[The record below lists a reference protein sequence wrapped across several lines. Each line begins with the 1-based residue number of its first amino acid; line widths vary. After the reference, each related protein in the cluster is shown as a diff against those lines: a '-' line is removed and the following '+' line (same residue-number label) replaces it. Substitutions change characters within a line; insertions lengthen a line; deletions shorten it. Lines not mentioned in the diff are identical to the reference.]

1 MVNNMLDDILYSDIT
16 YSQILVL
23 LPVLLGGIVLGLIF
37 FAGLC
42 WTVHR
47 GIKSAHPALWFLSS
61 FLLRTTVALF
71 GIYLLT
77 DGQWPRL
84 LACMLGFIGARIIV
98 IAITHPTTNNAE
110 KQEAHHAP

>member
-1 MVNNMLDDILYSDIT
+1 MIDQILDNDIT
-16 YSQILVL
+16 YSQILFL
-23 LPVLLGGIVLGLIF
+23 LPVLLGGVVLGLIF

-42 WTVHR
+42 WTVRR
-47 GIKSAHPALWFLSS
+47 GIKSAHPAVWFFSS
-61 FLLRTTVALF
+61 FLLRTTIALI

-98 IAITHPTTNNAE
+98 ITKTRPAADRAE
-110 KQEAHHAP
+110 KQEAGHAP